1 MDKFVAAS
9 KKKPKVD
16 TDQPASALSQDRSDA
31 GDPVTQAVCARIK
44 ELRKQH
50 RWTLQQ
56 LADASR
62 VSRSMLSQ
70 IERGQANPTLSVA
83 YRIAQAFDLP
93 LGQLVDIA
101 LSESHI
107 QVIRGDDPTFLYKS
121 DENMQVRTL
130 SPLNKEKDVEFY
142 EIRLSPGAQM
152 RSSSHFE
159 GTTEFL
165 TVLKGAAMVQS
176 GDDKSVLK
184 KGDSAHYRADVPH
197 MIGCSGRSV
206 MHGFLVVTYR
216 A

>member
-1 MDKFVAAS
+1 MAAS
-9 KKKPKVD
+9 KKKPKKIAD
-16 TDQPASALSQDRSDA
+16 PASVASLHDRPDHA
-31 GDPVTQAVCARIK
+31 DPVTQAVCHRIK

-56 LADASR
+56 LADASH

-70 IERGQANPTLSVA
+70 IERGQANPTLAVA

-101 LSESHI
+101 MSESHI
-107 QVIRGDDPTFLYKS
+107 QIIRGDDPTFLYKS

-142 EIRLSPGAQM
+142 EIRLNPGAQM
-152 RSSSHFE
+152 RSASHFE

-165 TVLKGAAMVQS
+165 TVLKGAASVHS
-176 GDDKSVLK
+176 GEDICTLK

-197 MIGCSGRSV
+197 MIACGGKSPMQC
-206 MHGFLVVTYR
+206 FLVVTYR